1 MLQGLVC
8 VLAMQLIKL
17 RNKALVGAQGLLL
30 LLGTCLMEVGGV
42 ITRPLTGDQLPVFLD
57 QAGGFLGQGGFG
69 AVSRGLLMGT
79 GLAGKVCVTGI
90 LNALDTTCS
99 TVVQPQAGLLS
110 ALLSAS
116 NLLKTIKFSCCS

>member
-8 VLAMQLIKL
+8 VLAMQLVKL
-17 RNKALVGAQGLLL
+17 RNKALAGAQGLLL

-79 GLAGKVCVTGI
+79 GFAGEVCVTGI
-90 LNALDTTCS
+90 LYTLDTTCS
-99 TVVQPQAGLLS
+99 TVVQPQAG
-110 ALLSAS
+110 
-116 NLLKTIKFSCCS
+116 